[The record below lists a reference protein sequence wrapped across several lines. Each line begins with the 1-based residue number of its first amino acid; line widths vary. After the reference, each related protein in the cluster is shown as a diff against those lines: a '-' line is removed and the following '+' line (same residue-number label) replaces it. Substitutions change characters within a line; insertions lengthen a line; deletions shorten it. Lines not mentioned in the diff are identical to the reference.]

1 MPSQGV
7 GVRREEMAQV
17 NCIALSRP
25 PRQHSTNVS
34 YKCSSQTAHLVTLR
48 LIIMTTVMTITILK
62 LFVFSLLP
70 GTVLNTL
77 DMSGNLILSML

>member
-1 MPSQGV
+1 MPSQAE

-17 NCIALSRP
+17 KCVALSRP
-25 PRQHSTNVS
+25 PSRYSTNVS

-48 LIIMTTVMTITILK
+48 LITMTIMMTITIPK
-62 LFVFSLLP
+62 LFVFLLLP

-77 DMSGNLILSML
+77 DISGNLILSML